1 MAHRFDEV
9 DRLAIDTIRTLA
21 MDAVQ
26 KANSGHPGTPVA
38 LAPVAWLLYSRF
50 LRHDPADPSW
60 PGRDRFVLSC
70 GHASMLLYAVLHLTG
85 YDLSLDD
92 LKAFRQWGSRTPGH
106 PEFGETP
113 GVEITTGPLGSGCA
127 ASVGMAMA
135 EAHLAARFD
144 REGEEIV
151 AHRTWALVSD
161 GDLMEGVAH
170 EAASLAGHLGL
181 ERLVWIWDDNRITI
195 EGSTDLAFT
204 EDVPARFRALGWR
217 TLEVADVNDLD
228 ALADVLEAASAPDG
242 RPTLVRVR
250 SHIAWGVPGKQDTA
264 AAHGAPLGE
273 EAIRAAKRAL
283 GWPEDATF
291 RVPEAVLE
299 RGRKVASRG
308 AARHGAWRQALAEYR
323 EAHPELAAEW
333 ERRMA
338 GRLPEGWDTALP
350 RWEPGETLAT
360 RAASGKALTAL
371 GGRVPEI
378 VGGSADLGPSCK
390 TTLPGEADLERGT
403 PEGRVVH
410 FGIRENAMG
419 MIMNGMALHG
429 GVRPFG
435 STFLVFSD
443 YARPAIRLAALM
455 RLPVVWVFTHDS
467 IAVGEDGPTHQPV
480 EHVAALRAI
489 PELTVIRPADANETA
504 AAWAWAL
511 ESAEGPVALILS
523 RQGLP
528 VLPGTAGRAREAVE
542 RGAAVLRDVDRP
554 DLVLLATGSEVAL
567 AMEAAEALAGDGIAA
582 RVVSMPSWERFEAA
596 GAAHRET
603 VLPPGVPVLAVE
615 AGVTQGWGRYADD
628 AVGIDRF
635 GASAPGPVVYE
646 RMGFTAAAVAA
657 RARRLLGR
665 D

>member
-371 GGRVPEI
+371 GGRVPEL